1 MAGQTLRIDLTV
13 LEMDALGDM
22 IMDRMHAYQEYA
34 KEQPSELQRIRPF
47 AELYAGIAR
56 KIYEAKREAGLVSDT
71 DEEE

>member
-13 LEMDALGDM
+13 LEIDALGDM

-56 KIYEAKREAGLVSDT
+56 KIYEAKREAGLVGDA